1 MLGRLDRP
9 SLLAAAL
16 ALGACTRPAPT
27 PTHAKAGPKEA
38 PSLGLDAPLVGG
50 ARLFHTAVDDAFWV
64 SHEADR
70 DRLVS
75 AGVRFELSP
84 DSGEVLS
91 AAWDVDLSV
100 KSDPLVGS
108 LVVAPHLGGGFVHW
122 SRARVFRSD
131 TFTGPLRPVALGG
144 ALGVGAVRGARSG
157 LDAVLVFGE
166 AGTAALRK
174 GSDTLEA
181 ASEAG
186 LADFAALDGKR
197 AVRVDY
203 LGRLASTGDGGA
215 TWNDA
220 AGVAGLGSKTFLVQP
235 GAVAVDTWQ
244 GRLPL
249 GADGRF
255 GPMDGAQH
263 GSSHGRGFEP
273 ILPGSRADDRNAWWI
288 WRDTPPI
295 QAAVLGGARVAAG
308 RALAVNPSALAEVD
322 LGRGTL
328 VRTVTDFP
336 QPGLMCSSVAGPEAP
351 LVVCG
356 WEMYQDTSSYVMS
369 LRDGAFPPVVER
381 AFSDDGYFVTDDA
394 GALAFVG
401 SCKFTPRMIDMN
413 DPSRMDLGSEIR
425 PATRICV
432 RRGPGDWV
440 EHTIELPPGQEV
452 YGWAP
457 RRDGTAVALVVD
469 PRVEGLPEPKA
480 DEPRVVAQG
489 GVRIVRVPGEVSG
502 MVFSRPSFNPYGM
515 YSGGM
520 RGPLGPLV
528 ERRFQVREDGSI
540 EGWLVS
546 PNGGEVGGVFTGV
559 VVDPRGR
566 VTTFAPPPRV
576 LGMITTGDFGV
587 ALTRDGDLYETIDHG
602 RSFQAA
608 GRSPLPP
615 AAFGGFCSP
624 LGCAMGPV
632 TRLGWG
638 STGAAPV
645 VYPAKPYEEPE
656 AKAPVR
662 LACTPAG
669 TPEVVPEAAL
679 VPDKGRLSWQTG
691 LGDLVTLVREVE
703 NAPGEPNAAG
713 PSADILHALPPEV
726 LAQLPKDALQALMK
740 GAQQAGQAPP
750 APPGKT
756 PGKTPPRK
764 ASAAPLRTHSL
775 VMRMPFEP
783 GAPPLRIDA
792 TGAELEEARRVV
804 VTPLLAPKGDVALL
818 FVTDRNEVVLANE
831 RTTTLPLF
839 EPRRYAMSENAVGA
853 GLLLGPERV
862 LVLGEIRRR
871 MTFEEHGQAPTRP
884 PVFMG
889 QERDSGGRRPVTL
902 ARRDDGAIGLLLWD
916 GSPPRVTAV
925 AELDP
930 ATQSPRPRTALAP
943 WSTATPADDPRCKK
957 AKGWRA
963 LVPLE
968 PGSWFGIDTRALPGV
983 SLRAAGAAL
992 LRWTEERVCVE
1003 ALDLGAE
1010 RRPDDITRS
1019 EGSLVV
1025 RWEASGSKRRG
1036 AVLQAGGLRQALDC
1050 KLEPAPEERAR

>member
-16 ALGACTRPAPT
+16 ALGACTRPAPA
-27 PTHAKAGPKEA
+27 PAHATSEPERA
-38 PSLGLDAPLVGG
+38 PSLGLDAPLLGG

-75 AGVRFELSP
+75 AGVRFELAP
-84 DSGEVLS
+84 ETGEVLG
-91 AAWDVDLSV
+91 AAWDVDLAL

-122 SRARVFRSD
+122 SRGRVFRSD
-131 TFTGPLRPVALGG
+131 TFTGPLRPVTVAG
-144 ALGVGAVRGARSG
+144 ALGIGAVRGARSG
-157 LDAVLVFGE
+157 LDAVVVFGE

-174 GSDTLEA
+174 DRDELEA
-181 ASEAG
+181 PSEAG

-197 AVRVDY
+197 AMRVDY

-220 AGVAGLGSKTFLVQP
+220 SGVAGLGSKTFLVQP
-235 GAVAVDTWQ
+235 GALAVDTWM
-244 GRLPL
+244 GRFPL
-249 GADGRF
+249 GADGRL
-255 GPMDGAQH
+255 GPMEGTQH

-295 QAAVLGGARVAAG
+295 QAAVLGGARTAAG
-308 RALAVNPSALAEVD
+308 RALAMTPSAVAEVD
-322 LGRGTL
+322 LARASL
-328 VRTVTDFP
+328 LRAVTDFP
-336 QPGLMCSSVAGPEAP
+336 QPGLMCGAVAGPEAP

-381 AFSDDGYFVTDDA
+381 AFSDDGYFVSDDA

-401 SCKFTPRMIDMN
+401 SCKFTPRLLDPN
-413 DPSRMDLGSEIR
+413 DPTRMDLGSEIR

-432 RRGPGDWV
+432 RRGPDDWV
-440 EHTIELPPGQEV
+440 EHAIELSPGQEV

-469 PRVEGLPEPKA
+469 PRAEGLPEGKNDTPS
-480 DEPRVVAQG
+480 VVVQG
-489 GVRIVRVPGEVSG
+489 GVRIVRVPADVSG

-515 YSGGM
+515 YAGGM

-528 ERRFQVREDGSI
+528 ERRFQAREDGSV
-540 EGWLVS
+540 EGWVVS
-546 PNGGEVGGVFTGV
+546 PNGGEVGGVYAGV

-566 VTTFAPPPRV
+566 VTTFPTPPRV
-576 LGMITTGDFGV
+576 LGMIVTGDFGV

-602 RSFQAA
+602 RSFRAA

-624 LGCAMGPV
+624 LGCVIGPM

-645 VYPAKPYEEPE
+645 VYPAKPFEEPE
-656 AKAPVR
+656 PKAPLR
-662 LACTPAG
+662 LTCTPTG
-669 TPEVVPEAAL
+669 KPELVPEAAI

-691 LGDLVTLVREVE
+691 LGDVVTLVREVE
-703 NAPGEPNAAG
+703 NAPGEEAG
-713 PSADILHALPPEV
+713 IAGIPPELAQMLPPEV
-726 LAQLPKDALQALMK
+726 LAQIPKDALQAMVK
-740 GAQQAGQAPP
+740 GAQAAQLGNVVPSTAA
-750 APPGKT
+750 
-756 PGKTPPRK
+756 KTPPRK
-764 ASAAPLRTHSL
+764 ASGLALRTHSL
-775 VMRMPFEP
+775 LMRAPFELS
-783 GAPPLRIDA
+783 ASPLRIDA
-792 TGAELEEARRVV
+792 TGADLEDARRVV
-804 VTPLLAPKGDVALL
+804 VTPLLTPKGEIGLL
-818 FVTDRNEVVLANE
+818 FVTDKHELVATNE
-831 RTTTLPLF
+831 RVTMLPLF
-839 EPRRYAMSENAVGA
+839 EPRRYATSEGGSGG
-853 GLLLGPERV
+853 GLLLGPERA
-862 LVLGEIRRR
+862 LVLGDMRRR
-871 MTFEEHGQAPTRP
+871 MTIEDHGQAPLRP
-884 PVFMG
+884 PVFVG
-889 QERDSGGRRPVTL
+889 QERDTGARRPLTL

-916 GSPPRVTAV
+916 GSPPRVVAV

-930 ATQSPRPRTALAP
+930 ATLSPRPRKPLAP

-957 AKGWRA
+957 ATGFRA
-963 LVPLE
+963 LVPME
-968 PGSWFGIDTRALPGV
+968 PSAWLGLDTRALPGV
-983 SLRAAGAAL
+983 TLRASGAAL
-992 LRWTEERVCVE
+992 VRWTEERVCVE
-1003 ALDLGAE
+1003 ALDVGAE
-1010 RRPDDITRS
+1010 RRPDDGTRS
-1019 EGSLVV
+1019 EGNLVV
-1025 RWEASGSKRRG
+1025 RWEASGGKRRG
-1036 AVLQAGGLRQALDC
+1036 AMLQAGGLRQELAC